1 MKTPNTYQ
9 EAFEELQTLIKQI
22 ESGHVSIDMLS
33 EQVKRATQL
42 IEVCKQK
49 LFATE
54 KDVQEL
60 LQHLQEDRSTISTPI
75 TQEVEPK
82 TPEEGEE
89 ESPF

>member
-22 ESGHVSIDMLS
+22 ESGHVSIDLLS

-60 LQHLQEDRSTISTPI
+60 LQHLQEDRSTISTTV

-82 TPEEGEE
+82 ASEEGEE